1 MRVIETAHP
10 INALKK
16 KKIWRSTQCWQR
28 GRFAKPLGRRNTVS
42 GVGTYLLRQ
51 KDGSIPSRSS
61 RSGEKRVGFDS
72 HVGTGEPN
80 DARELR

>member
-1 MRVIETAHP
+1 MLA
-10 INALKK
+10 K
-16 KKIWRSTQCWQR
+16 
-28 GRFAKPLGRRNTVS
+28 GRFAKPLGRRNTMS
-42 GVGTYLLRQ
+42 GVGTHLLRQ

-61 RSGEKRVGFDS
+61 RSGEKRVGFNS